1 MATTNV
7 RVFFA
12 DSLQRIRKEKGI
24 TYEELAESV
33 GVSAIAIRQYE
44 KALKLPPIDK
54 IFEMAN
60 CLQVSVNALIGEN
73 DYSDNIPNTEK
84 IVEEKIFEYRL
95 QSAKEFLQSAKCK
108 LSKNPPR
115 QNKWHIVIPAT
126 IKTKDSDGAVKI
138 TDATFGA
145 DVADDSTLVKLVE
158 AAIARAANGNITLV
172 DALSESWNS
181 VADGDAELR
190 RK

>member
-7 RVFFA
+7 RIFFA
-12 DSLQRIRKEKGI
+12 DNLQRIRKEKGI

-33 GVSAIAIRQYE
+33 GVSAVAIRQYE

-54 IFEMAN
+54 IFELAN
-60 CLQVSVNALIGEN
+60 CLQVSVNSLIGEN
-73 DYSDNIPNTEK
+73 DFSGNVPNVEK

-95 QSAKEFLQSAKCK
+95 QSATEFLQSAKCK
-108 LSKNPPR
+108 LLKNPPR

-126 IKTKDSDGAVKI
+126 IKTKDSNGTVKI
-138 TDATFGA
+138 TDATFSA

-158 AAIARAANGNITLV
+158 AAIARAANGNLTLV
-172 DALSESWNS
+172 DALAESWNS
-181 VADGDAELR
+181 VAFWE
-190 RK
+190 